1 MEKDIREKLLEAAE
15 KGTINKVEF
24 AELTGQKIIEIEQ
37 CLSAECVNCTRKGAP
52 IYKDMNTQMTINTDL
67 KKDIIK
73 AIHADDLSVLASGVP
88 LVLYVDKWENCKNCN
103 VLKNQKP

>member
-15 KGTINKVEF
+15 KGAINKMEF

-37 CLSAECVNCTRKGAP
+37 CLAQECVNCTRKGAP
-52 IYKDMNTQMTINTDL
+52 IYKDMNTQMEISTDL

-73 AIHADDLSVLASGVP
+73 AIHADDLSVLTSGVP

>member
-15 KGTINKVEF
+15 KGTVNKMEF

-52 IYKDMNTQMTINTDL
+52 IHKDMNTQMAINTDL

-88 LVLYVDKWENCKNCN
+88 LVLYVGEWENCKKCN

>member
-15 KGTINKVEF
+15 KGAINKMEF

-37 CLSAECVNCTRKGAP
+37 CLAQECVNCTRKGAP
-52 IYKDMNTQMTINTDL
+52 IHKDMNTQMAINTDL

-73 AIHADDLSVLASGVP
+73 AIHADDLSVLTNGTP
-88 LVLYVDKWENCKNCN
+88 LVLYVGEWENCKKCN
-103 VLKNQKP
+103 ILKNQKP

>member
-1 MEKDIREKLLEAAE
+1 MENIVREKLLEAAE

-73 AIHADDLSVLASGVP
+73 AIHADDLSVLTNGTP
-88 LVLYVDKWENCKNCN
+88 LVLYVGEWENCKKCN

>member
-15 KGTINKVEF
+15 KGAINKMEF

-52 IYKDMNTQMTINTDL
+52 INKDQNTQMAINTDL

>member
-1 MEKDIREKLLEAAE
+1 MEKIVREKLLEAAE
-15 KGTINKVEF
+15 KGAINKMEF

-37 CLSAECVNCTRKGAP
+37 CLAQECVNCTRKGAP
-52 IYKDMNTQMTINTDL
+52 IYKDRNTQITINTDL

-73 AIHADDLSVLASGVP
+73 AIHADDLSVLTSGVP
-88 LVLYVDKWENCKNCN
+88 LVLYVSEWENCKNCN

>member
-88 LVLYVDKWENCKNCN
+88 LVLYVDKWENCKKCH
-103 VLKNQKP
+103 

>member
-24 AELTGQKIIEIEQ
+24 AELTGQKIIEIYLDPSND
-37 CLSAECVNCTRKGAP
+37 CGNCTWKERGAP
-52 IYKDMNTQMTINTDL
+52 IYKDHHLLMAINTDL

-73 AIHADDLSVLASGVP
+73 AIHADDLSALSNGTP
-88 LVLYVDKWENCKNCN
+88 LVLYVDEWENCKKCH
-103 VLKNQKP
+103 